1 FYMSKITF
9 LGAGSS
15 VFAKNLLG
23 DCMTVLALQD
33 IEIELFD
40 IDHDRLK
47 DSERMLKN
55 VKRNLGSTVEINSYT
70 NRKDALRN
78 AKYVINAIQV
88 GGYEPS
94 TVIDFEI
101 PKKYDLRQTIAYTVG
116 IGGIFLSFR
125 TIPVMIDFVKNMEE
139 VCPDAWFLNYTNP
152 MAALTGSM
160 LRYTNIKTVG
170 LCHSVQGCAHGL
182 LESLDM

>member
-1 FYMSKITF
+1 MSKITF

-23 DCMTVLALQD
+23 DCMTVPALQD
-33 IEIELFD
+33 FEIALFD

-55 VKRNLGSTVEINSYT
+55 VKRDLGSTVEINSYT

-101 PKKYDLRQTIAYTVG
+101 PKKYGLRQTIEIGRASCRERVWIRMIEVG
-116 IGGIFLSFR
+116 FNGEDDDG
-125 TIPVMIDFVKNMEE
+125 N
-139 VCPDAWFLNYTNP
+139 
-152 MAALTGSM
+152 G
-160 LRYTNIKTVG
+160 
-170 LCHSVQGCAHGL
+170 
-182 LESLDM
+182 